1 MDIDLYRLLKFTCTA
16 ENFQGPITFEY
27 TAVFGVEIHEPSDM
41 LNYSPLQRTKDG
53 SSKGLKGA
61 TAEHRDRA
69 TVFSIHPQVARRL
82 LFRACIES
90 IFGQKEFAINRSKV
104 RV

>member
-1 MDIDLYRLLKFTCTA
+1 MDIDLYRLLEFTCTA

-27 TAVFGVEIHEPSDM
+27 TAVFGLEIHEPSDM

-61 TAEHRDRA
+61 TAEHRDHA
-69 TVFSIHPQVARRL
+69 TVFSIHPKVARRL
-82 LFRACIES
+82 LFRAYVES
-90 IFGQKEFAINRSKV
+90 
-104 RV
+104 